1 MPDTIRKDLLSACK
15 QPGCPVCHLEHDAVD
30 QYLQTAFRARAN
42 DLAIRQDLRDSLG
55 LCQEHSWRMLN
66 LGLEN
71 TIAAAIG
78 YHDVLLRIVQQLQN
92 ADLTPQLPKRFLS
105 LKKQPPKLS
114 VKFKAVVKALTPHLR
129 CPACRLGETFSRSVL
144 RTLIDSLQE
153 QNIHNALASSG
164 GLCLPHLRQL
174 FEQVQ
179 DAEMCK
185 ELISMNVERVEAL
198 RRKLSELI
206 RQIEQQKDRKISQG
220 EKDTWKVV
228 INTITGER

>member
-1 MPDTIRKDLLSACK
+1 MPDTIHKDLLLAYK

-55 LCQEHSWRMLN
+55 LCREHAWRMLN

-78 YHDVLLRIVQQLQN
+78 YHDVLLKIVQQLQH
-92 ADLTPQLPKRFLS
+92 ADLTPNSSKRFLS
-105 LKKQPPKLS
+105 LKKQPSKPL
-114 VKFKAVVKALTPHLR
+114 VMFKSVVKALTPRHR
-129 CPACRLGETFSRSVL
+129 CPACNFGETFSRSIL

-153 QNIHNALASSG
+153 QDMHGDLASSE

-174 FEQVQ
+174 FEQMQ
-179 DAEMCK
+179 DADMCK
-185 ELISMNVERVEAL
+185 ELISMNVERVETL

-206 RQIEQQKDRKISQG
+206 RQIEQHKDRKIEQD

-228 INTITGER
+228 INTIAGER